1 MDAREAKPSSGQGKH
16 AFESGH
22 IKINFNYI
30 INEVKV
36 KVKVQYTLKSLF
48 MLVIVEEI
56 INI

>member
-1 MDAREAKPSSGQGKH
+1 MDAREAKQSRGQGKH

-22 IKINFNYI
+22 MKINFSYI
-30 INEVKV
+30 INEV